1 MTLNKE
7 LFDQF
12 SDLVETIKVDEAKK
26 HKSQTESLIKQ
37 NLDIIISLIAD
48 MNLDD
53 KVSALNE
60 VKLALH
66 KISPHRDEPTDGVI
80 WVKADSLIANEY
92 NPNSVASTEMELLKL
107 SIMSDGYTMPIVA
120 WQEDDGTFQIIDG
133 FHRSRCGK
141 EVGKILKRVHGYLPI
156 SIANSERTSK
166 EDRVASTIRHN
177 RARGVHSLQIMS
189 DIVVDLVRRKKTDE
203 WIAKE
208 LGMCKDEVLRLK
220 QTAGLAELFVGN
232 EFSQAWEV
240 DFVEDGIDKE
250 E

>member
-1 MTLNKE
+1 MKE
-7 LFDQF
+7 LLDQ
-12 SDLVETIKVDEAKK
+12 
-26 HKSQTESLIKQ
+26 
-37 NLDIIISLIAD
+37 LIAKID
-48 MNLDD
+48 VLPMDA
-53 KVSALNE
+53 KISALNE

-66 KISPHRDEPTDGVI
+66 KISPHKDEPTDGVI
-80 WVKADSLIANEY
+80 WVRADTLTANEY

-120 WQEDDGTFQIIDG
+120 WQEEDGTYQIIDG

-141 EVGKILKRVHGYLPI
+141 EVGKITKRVHGYLPI

-208 LGMCKDEVLRLK
+208 LGMCQDEVLRLK
-220 QTAGLAELFVGN
+220 QTAGLAELFNGN
-232 EFSQAWEV
+232 GFSQAFEIDLVDDEV
-240 DFVEDGIDKE
+240 E